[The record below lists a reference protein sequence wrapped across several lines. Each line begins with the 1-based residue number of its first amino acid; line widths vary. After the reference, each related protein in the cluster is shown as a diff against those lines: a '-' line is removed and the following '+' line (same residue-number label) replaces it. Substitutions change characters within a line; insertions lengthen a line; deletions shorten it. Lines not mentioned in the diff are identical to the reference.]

1 MPGLLSEHQ
10 ENEGGWKE
18 WERHGGGSTNHQGAW
33 GHRRCGFHFK
43 WKILIKEELCSHFN
57 GAFG

>member
-1 MPGLLSEHQ
+1 MLSEHQ

-18 WERHGGGSTNHQGAW
+18 WERHGGGSTNHLGAW

-43 WKILIKEELCSHFN
+43 WKVLIKEEL
-57 GAFG
+57 